1 MKKKIIIY
9 GVFVTLLFCLIVSS
23 IYAFVALGKKPI
35 NDIENESTTVP
46 SITEEFNAVTSKLLS
61 KYDGVITYD
70 EKSTEI
76 YELTS
81 SEKYILGSNGKLY
94 PDKIKYI
101 NIKFNCN
108 YINYDNINK
117 WGSKKNKC
125 SIRRL

>member
-46 SITEEFNAVTSKLLS
+46 SITEEFNAVTSKLLN

-70 EKSTEI
+70 EKSTE
-76 YELTS
+76 
-81 SEKYILGSNGKLY
+81 NAV
-94 PDKIKYI
+94 
-101 NIKFNCN
+101 
-108 YINYDNINK
+108 
-117 WGSKKNKC
+117 
-125 SIRRL
+125 